1 MVQNLTVTHVKAEC
15 EHGTKSNCNSC
26 KGVNVNM
33 VQNLTVTHVK
43 VECEHGTQSNCN
55 SCKG

>member
-1 MVQNLTVTHVKAEC
+1 MNMVQNLTVTHVKAEC

-26 KGVNVNM
+26 KVH
-33 VQNLTVTHVK
+33 NLTVTHVK
-43 VECEHGTQSNCN
+43 AECEHGTKSNCN

>member
-1 MVQNLTVTHVKAEC
+1 MTQNLTVTHV
-15 EHGTKSNCNSC
+15 
-26 KGVNVNM
+26 NVNM
-33 VQNLTVTHVK
+33 TQNLTVTHVK